1 MHRRSKLT
9 AGAKLGLACSLL
21 AALPLAAGRKPKQPV
36 QSPIAQYL
44 SEAVRNAATQA
55 SRSGSPG
62 SLYAQGSVDGNML
75 RDLRA
80 FQQDDIVTIIVS
92 DSASA
97 VSKGVTSS
105 SRKSAASASIGQ
117 LFGKPSAAGAL
128 SNLAGANGA
137 TTLDG
142 QGSTSRENTVSTALS
157 ARVIAVAPNGN
168 LIIEGL
174 KSVRINSEQQTVRV
188 RGIVRATDISPLN
201 TVASNQLGMLE
212 VDING
217 KGVVGDAIRRPF
229 FLYRLLL
236 GLLPF

>member
-1 MHRRSKLT
+1 
-9 AGAKLGLACSLL
+9 
-21 AALPLAAGRKPKQPV
+21 
-36 QSPIAQYL
+36 
-44 SEAVRNAATQA
+44 
-55 SRSGSPG
+55 
-62 SLYAQGSVDGNML
+62 ML

-80 FQQDDIVTIIVS
+80 FQKDDIVTIVVS

-105 SRKSAASASIGQ
+105 SRKSAASASIGS
-117 LFGKPSAAGAL
+117 LLGKPSAAGAL
-128 SNLAGANGA
+128 ANLANANAA

-142 QGSTSRENTVSTALS
+142 QGSTSRENTVSTTLS

-168 LIIEGL
+168 LVVEGL
-174 KSVRINSEQQTVRV
+174 KSVRVNSEQQTVRV
-188 RGIVRATDISPLN
+188 RGVLRPSDISALN
-201 TVASNQLGMLE
+201 TVTSNQLGMLE

-229 FLYRLLL
+229 ILYRILL